1 MDLFNSLP
9 SALLESPPPADGFAP
24 PHLVLNDKT
33 KGLRVLSTIQ
43 AELQKCESFRFYV
56 AFVNQAGVVSLLQ
69 TLDDVRHAGISGKV
83 LVSQYLNF
91 TSPQALR
98 TLMHFDNIDLRIAT
112 QGSVHAKGFFFF
124 RPQIHNYIV
133 GSSNWTHSALSSN
146 TELNLKIQTTPESP
160 IAHEVEVEFD
170 RQFAQ
175 AKRVD
180 NDFIETYEEEYQA
193 YQQHMFQSQS
203 PSIPSTAPL
212 PTPTTLFPRQ
222 PILQD
227 APIDAP
233 AQPYSV
239 KKETVIL
246 PNRMQK
252 EALANLDLMRLQG
265 KNKAL
270 IVSAT
275 GTGKTFLSAF
285 DAQALGAQK
294 LLFVVHRENIAR
306 AALEAYRLIFGSS
319 RTFGVYSGN
328 AHETSADFI
337 FSTVQTLSRP
347 ERLHVFDPDHFDYII
362 VDESHRTGAAS
373 YASFLDYFEPNF
385 LLGMTATPERTDG
398 ADIFQHF
405 DHNIAYEIRLQQAL
419 EEDMLC
425 PFHYFGVT
433 DLSIQGETV
442 EDTADF
448 IRLIAEERIERI
460 IEKARFYGCDDGIVR
475 GLVFCSRVDEAVELS
490 KGFNERG
497 YRTVALSGNN
507 NEYERETAIERLE
520 SDDSAQK
527 LDYIFTVDIFNEGV
541 DIPRVNQII
550 MLRPTQSAIIFVQQL
565 GRGLRKVDRD
575 KYLTVI
581 DFIGNYQNNYLIPIA
596 LYGDRTFDKD
606 QIRRLVVSGNQAIPG
621 TSTINFD
628 RISKEKIF
636 ASINLARLHLK
647 KDLRADF
654 TDLNNRLGRIPMM
667 MDFFEHGNRDPRL
680 YVKSA
685 KSYYNFVRE
694 EKPDTIRPI
703 AEKAKKLL
711 EVYSKDVLNGRR
723 LEEALILSE
732 LLQHREVE
740 ISSFLN
746 TLRTNY
752 YLESNPQTVMAACN
766 SLNLRFIREKPN
778 NELVPVGTLL
788 ELELIS
794 CENGHMRLLPDFDQ
808 LLQEAEFE
816 RFLRDLMHHSKQAFL
831 NDFDPDQYQDGFVLY
846 RKYTRSDVFRL
857 LRWEENPVAQNVG
870 GYIIS
875 QDKTN
880 CPIFVTYHKSE
891 DIATTTQYED
901 RFLSPSLM
909 EYFSKSRRRLS
920 SPDVQYFQN
929 LNPMQ
934 RMPLFVQ
941 KNNDEGIE
949 FYYLGNVVPRPSTF
963 VQESMPNSNVPV
975 VKLHLDLDSPVE
987 ESLYAY
993 LIDA

>member
-1 MDLFNSLP
+1 MDLFNPMP
-9 SALLESPPPADGFAP
+9 SALSESPTQVDGFAP
-24 PHLVLNDKT
+24 PHLVLNDKM

-56 AFVNQAGVVSLLQ
+56 AFANQAGVASLLQ
-69 TLDDVRHAGISGKV
+69 TLDDVRHAGVSGKV

-98 TLMHFDNIDLRIAT
+98 TLMYFDNIDLRIAT

-124 RPQIHNYIV
+124 RPHVHSYIV

-160 IAHEVEVEFD
+160 IAHEVKAEFD

-175 AKRVD
+175 SKQVD
-180 NDFIETYEEEYQA
+180 NDFIKTYEEEYHA
-193 YQQHMFQSQS
+193 YQQHMLQSQS
-203 PSIPSTAPL
+203 SSTPST
-212 PTPTTLFPRQ
+212 TPTTLFPRQ

-233 AQPYSV
+233 TQPYSV
-239 KKETVIL
+239 KQETAIR

-252 EALANLDLMRLQG
+252 EALANLDLIRQQG

-285 DAQALGAQK
+285 DAKALGARK

-319 RTFGVYSGN
+319 RTLGVYSGN

-347 ERLHVFDPDHFDYII
+347 ERIRVFDPDYFDYII

-373 YASFLDYFEPNF
+373 YARFLDYFHTNF
-385 LLGMTATPERTDG
+385 LLGMTATPERMDG

-405 DHNIAYEIRLQQAL
+405 DHNVAYEIRLQQAL

-433 DLSIQGETV
+433 DLSVQGETV

-448 IRLIAEERIERI
+448 TRLIAGERVERI
-460 IEKARFYGCDDGIVR
+460 IEKASFYVCDDGIVR
-475 GLVFCSRVDEAVELS
+475 GLVFCSRVDEANELS

-497 YRTVALSGNN
+497 YRTVALSGSN

-520 SDDSAQK
+520 SDDPTQQ

-565 GRGLRKVDRD
+565 GRGLRKIDRD

-606 QIRRLVVSGNQAIPG
+606 QIRRLVVTGNQSIPG
-621 TSTINFD
+621 TSTVNFD

-636 ASINLARLHLK
+636 TSINSAKLHLK
-647 KDLRADF
+647 RDLRADF
-654 TDLNNRLGRIPMM
+654 TDLTHRLGRMPMM
-667 MDFFEHGNRDPRL
+667 MDF
-680 YVKSA
+680 
-685 KSYYNFVRE
+685 
-694 EKPDTIRPI
+694 
-703 AEKAKKLL
+703 
-711 EVYSKDVLNGRR
+711 
-723 LEEALILSE
+723 
-732 LLQHREVE
+732 
-740 ISSFLN
+740 
-746 TLRTNY
+746 
-752 YLESNPQTVMAACN
+752 
-766 SLNLRFIREKPN
+766 
-778 NELVPVGTLL
+778 
-788 ELELIS
+788 
-794 CENGHMRLLPDFDQ
+794 
-808 LLQEAEFE
+808 
-816 RFLRDLMHHSKQAFL
+816 
-831 NDFDPDQYQDGFVLY
+831 
-846 RKYTRSDVFRL
+846 
-857 LRWEENPVAQNVG
+857 
-870 GYIIS
+870 
-875 QDKTN
+875 
-880 CPIFVTYHKSE
+880 
-891 DIATTTQYED
+891 
-901 RFLSPSLM
+901 
-909 EYFSKSRRRLS
+909 
-920 SPDVQYFQN
+920 
-929 LNPMQ
+929 
-934 RMPLFVQ
+934 
-941 KNNDEGIE
+941 
-949 FYYLGNVVPRPSTF
+949 
-963 VQESMPNSNVPV
+963 
-975 VKLHLDLDSPVE
+975 
-987 ESLYAY
+987 
-993 LIDA
+993 